1 MRRCRSATAGP
12 SKRRCAP
19 GTRASPK
26 KTGVRDWN
34 SSGGPRV
41 LLPVGALV
49 SPGPNHCLH
58 GIPSGWSHVAPF
70 AVRRPSA
77 PATARPRERTLP
89 GALSYPDPFAAGRDG
104 IRSASTE
111 KHGER
116 DQEDGRDG
124 EDAVDDDDWAREVS
138 FRRNG
143 HERGWRGG
151 RRGVG
156 AVHAYPTRRYDQ
168 AEDDDDP

>member
-89 GALSYPDPFAAGRDG
+89 GALSYPDPCARRESWRRTDGTAGAGVLDEPG
-104 IRSASTE
+104 VADDE
-111 KHGER
+111 G
-116 DQEDGRDG
+116 
-124 EDAVDDDDWAREVS
+124 AVDHDVPD
-138 FRRNG
+138 
-143 HERGWRGG
+143 
-151 RRGVG
+151 
-156 AVHAYPTRRYDQ
+156 
-168 AEDDDDP
+168 